1 MAAPRVEWRGSPLH
15 GLGAHVVHRRERPP
29 RAAADGRHLRHRSGV
44 DNLRFPGRADA
55 AASASERRTGE
66 LLTADGLEPHRDSA
80 GGARAPRGDRGA
92 ARDPAGAQAIVRHHH
107 HARADGHDRTAPP
120 RHASRDLRS
129 KGPRPLVPRSRERL
143 RLRSGRRR
151 SQRHGHSVLD
161 ARHMGR
167 EVHRRQQSS
176 TLHQI
181 EKRHV
186 ESGGRAEKEARNAAA
201 APAAT
206 EKQPASAHTQDRQPL
221 KGIVS
226 MNYRNTLAALSAL
239 LAFPLAA
246 QSNAPLL
253 EQSDNVLLRG
263 AGIALAVVM
272 IWFVLYKGVYPFFL
286 RYYRDEFC
294 KTIFWN
300 LFFLYTLTWILVSF
314 YVVLDVGF
322 YWALLL
328 RVAVFLGLWCLISDA
343 VLLLRRVP
351 A

>member
-1 MAAPRVEWRGSPLH
+1 
-15 GLGAHVVHRRERPP
+15 
-29 RAAADGRHLRHRSGV
+29 
-44 DNLRFPGRADA
+44 
-55 AASASERRTGE
+55 
-66 LLTADGLEPHRDSA
+66 
-80 GGARAPRGDRGA
+80 
-92 ARDPAGAQAIVRHHH
+92 
-107 HARADGHDRTAPP
+107 
-120 RHASRDLRS
+120 
-129 KGPRPLVPRSRERL
+129 
-143 RLRSGRRR
+143 
-151 SQRHGHSVLD
+151 
-161 ARHMGR
+161 
-167 EVHRRQQSS
+167 
-176 TLHQI
+176 
-181 EKRHV
+181 
-186 ESGGRAEKEARNAAA
+186 
-201 APAAT
+201 
-206 EKQPASAHTQDRQPL
+206 
-221 KGIVS
+221 

-322 YWALLL
+322 YWAWLPW
-328 RVAVFLGLWCLISDA
+328 VAVFLGVWWLISGA

>member
-1 MAAPRVEWRGSPLH
+1 M
-15 GLGAHVVHRRERPP
+15 
-29 RAAADGRHLRHRSGV
+29 
-44 DNLRFPGRADA
+44 
-55 AASASERRTGE
+55 
-66 LLTADGLEPHRDSA
+66 
-80 GGARAPRGDRGA
+80 
-92 ARDPAGAQAIVRHHH
+92 
-107 HARADGHDRTAPP
+107 
-120 RHASRDLRS
+120 
-129 KGPRPLVPRSRERL
+129 
-143 RLRSGRRR
+143 
-151 SQRHGHSVLD
+151 
-161 ARHMGR
+161 
-167 EVHRRQQSS
+167 
-176 TLHQI
+176 
-181 EKRHV
+181 
-186 ESGGRAEKEARNAAA
+186 
-201 APAAT
+201 
-206 EKQPASAHTQDRQPL
+206 

-322 YWALLL
+322 YWAWLPW
-328 RVAVFLGLWCLISDA
+328 VAVFLGVWWLISGA